1 MLFLVTSRAFV
12 WAIIALILINTVLL
26 AIEHYNMD
34 KTVSDMLSF
43 DATISF
49 VFPSWRRYSSTAT

>member
-1 MLFLVTSRAFV
+1 MKGIHDENTCCGRFRNRVFFLVTSRAFM

-34 KTVSDMLSF
+34 KTVSSAD
-43 DATISF
+43 
-49 VFPSWRRYSSTAT
+49 

>member
-1 MLFLVTSRAFV
+1 M

-49 VFPSWRRYSSTAT
+49 VFPSWRRYLSTAT